1 MVIFSDRVQ
10 SVIPWLAGGLN
21 GRSWFHLDFMLPYA
35 IIGLLLSLLAIRPAN
50 LLLLGDDSAKL
61 LGQKVELQR
70 FLLIVLAALL
80 AGTAVS
86 VAGLIGFVGLVVPH
100 AIRIFIGEDYLQ
112 KLL

>member
-1 MVIFSDRVQ
+1 MPSGTTYRSLSSTFT
-10 SVIPWLAGGLN
+10 LA
-21 GRSWFHLDFMLPYA
+21 RMPY
-35 IIGLLLSLLAIRPAN
+35 I
-50 LLLLGDDSAKL
+50 L